1 MSNKLYIDAL
11 NFGNFFFA
19 KTKYTWSMQDPYER
33 VKLFVKACKN
43 ANLDISIFIDESVE
57 TDEAINKW
65 KCRREKE
72 VQNQEKFM
80 PQGMSYFLGDM
91 FKSLNIPVYYSL
103 DEDNDDTIAFH
114 ANADGADI
122 LSGDGDFYRYID
134 RKYKIYS
141 DFNQAKMISTGKL
154 ELLSNSKARETFVIE
169 SRKDML
175 REIREPPKCIDV
187 KCNIPFV
194 PILEKF
200 KIYRRGAPSP
210 LIRKLGYN
218 PHIIIKPIR
227 RAIYNHIFK
236 HKDTIVFE
244 EFPSWSE
251 VDKRTVWLSENVTL
265 FDSNSEELNKITKQL
280 NEDPNI
286 IFKEYFP
293 QEADTLER
301 IHNKKKAVFPEG
313 IEFKQWKKHCFACK
327 SITFELC
334 CIINGKSLFSYFI

>member
-1 MSNKLYIDAL
+1 MSEKLYIDAL

-19 KTKYTWSMQDPYER
+19 KTKYTWSLKDPYDR
-33 VKLFVKACKN
+33 VKLFVDACKK
-43 ANLDISIFIDESVE
+43 ANLDIIIFIDESVE

-65 KCRREKE
+65 KSRREKE
-72 VQNQEKFM
+72 VYNQEKYM

-91 FKSLNIPVYYSL
+91 FKSLGVTVYYSL
-103 DEDNDDTIAFH
+103 DEDNDDTIAFY
-114 ANADGADI
+114 ANADGANI

-141 DFNQAKMISTGKL
+141 DFNHSKLLSTGKL
-154 ELLSNSKARETFVIE
+154 ELLTNSKARENSVIE

-175 REIREPPKCIDV
+175 REIRAPPNCIDV

-200 KIYRRGAPSP
+200 KIYRRGVPSP

-218 PHIIIKPIR
+218 PHIKIKPIR

-236 HKDTIVFE
+236 DKDTVIFE

-251 VDKRTVWLSENVTL
+251 SDNCTVWLSENVTL
-265 FDSNSEELNKITKQL
+265 FNPNDNELKKITKML
-280 NEDPNI
+280 KGDPNI

-293 QEADTLER
+293 KEADSLER
-301 IHNKKKAVFPEG
+301 LNNKKKVIFPDD
-313 IEFKQWKKHCFACK
+313 IDFKQWKKHCFACK